1 MTRPRWAFGAAVLV
15 VTAGALVSTAPWSS
29 ARAQEESCPP
39 ARFGAQLL
47 TPLTGRHPRDAAMVV
62 GLVPGGSLTAL
73 PPLMLT
79 RRRREIATATEEIA
93 PGLYRVRADTRRIYG
108 RYRLEGVQGDPE
120 VLFGR
125 VPPSAAPSAPSLDRV
140 ERYIVASASGERTEV
155 RAHFRFPIPAGVV
168 AAVAFWGDDATP
180 DLWAR
185 AVPTRS
191 ETVLFSRTGNCEQL
205 PEGASPPPE
214 SGNVRVAF
222 VDKLGQMSAPSGP
235 QSL

>member
-1 MTRPRWAFGAAVLV
+1 MTRARWAFGAAALL
-15 VTAGALVSTAPWSS
+15 VTAAVVFSE

-47 TPLTGRHPRDAAMVV
+47 TPLTGRHPRDGALVV

-79 RRRREIATATEEIA
+79 RRRREIATVTDAIA
-93 PGLYRVRADTRRIYG
+93 PGLYRVRADTRRIWG
-108 RYRLEGVQGDPE
+108 RYHLEGVQGDPE

-125 VPPSAAPSAPSLDRV
+125 VRTGAAPSSPALARV

-155 RAHFRFPIPAGVV
+155 RAHFRFPIPDGVV
-168 AAVAFWGDDATP
+168 AAVVYWGDDATP
-180 DLWAR
+180 DLWAC

-191 ETVLFSRTGNCEQL
+191 EAVLYSRTGNCAQL

-214 SGNVRVAF
+214 SGSVRVAF
-222 VDKLGQMSAPSGP
+222 VDRIGQLSAPSEP